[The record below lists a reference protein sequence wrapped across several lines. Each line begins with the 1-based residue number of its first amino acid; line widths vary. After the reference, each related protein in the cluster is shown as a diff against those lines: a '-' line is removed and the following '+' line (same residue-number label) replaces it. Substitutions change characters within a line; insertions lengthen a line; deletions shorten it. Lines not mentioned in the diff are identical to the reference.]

1 MGLVAQ
7 ERDTYEQMWAV
18 PAYAEHS
25 PGQAMAPIF
34 IEIVRRLYGHAYDP
48 ASVLD
53 AGTGSGKG
61 ALALEAAGFRVA
73 LCDLTDAGLVPEARH
88 LPFTQTALWDHL
100 KPRVGYQHG
109 GQFDFVYCC
118 DVMEHIP
125 PAFTM
130 LVVARLL
137 EVARSGAFF
146 SISLV
151 PDAFGAW
158 VGKPLHQSVQSFTQW
173 RDQLAT
179 LGEVLECR
187 DLLTTGVYFVRPRC

>member
-1 MGLVAQ
+1 
-7 ERDTYEQMWAV
+7 
-18 PAYAEHS
+18 
-25 PGQAMAPIF
+25 
-34 IEIVRRLYGHAYDP
+34 
-48 ASVLD
+48 
-53 AGTGSGKG
+53 
-61 ALALEAAGFRVA
+61 
-73 LCDLTDAGLVPEARH
+73 
-88 LPFTQTALWDHL
+88 
-100 KPRVGYQHG
+100 
-109 GQFDFVYCC
+109 
-118 DVMEHIP
+118 MEHIP